1 MRWLELSIEAPGE
14 YADPL
19 AHIFARH
26 CDGRVAVEEPG
37 GFNPDEGEAR
47 PPGAPVVIKGWLPMD
62 ATIRSR
68 RAMFDIG
75 LRLISHVQPL
85 PPLREREVSDEEW
98 SNQRFDPV
106 RVGRRLLIAPAGHA
120 AATRPGDIVIPLE
133 PGLAFGTGHHPTTR
147 MCLAAIER
155 RVRPGHHVLDLGCGS
170 GVLAIAAIKLGASRA
185 VCLDMDEQ
193 AVRAAR
199 ENMRRAGVGSLA
211 RVELG
216 TLPSD
221 VAPAASFDLALANIS
236 AAVIVKLAPELLSTL
251 KPDGAMVASG
261 VLLDRRV
268 EIEHAMQPAAA
279 QIIYVKQTGEWL
291 AFEVRLAAALPARPR

>member
-47 PPGAPVVIKGWLPMD
+47 PSGAAVVVRGWLPMD

-75 LRLISHVQPL
+75 IKLISHVQPL

-98 SNQRFDPV
+98 RNQRFDPV
-106 RVGRRLLIAPAGHA
+106 RVGRRLLIAPAGET
-120 AATRPGDIVIPLE
+120 AATRPGDIVVPLE

-147 MCLAAIER
+147 MCLAATER

-170 GVLAIAAIKLGASRA
+170 GVLSIAAIKLGASRA
-185 VCLDMDEQ
+185 VCLDVDEE
-193 AVRAAR
+193 AVRAAG
-199 ENMRRAGVGSLA
+199 ENLRRAGVGSHA

-221 VAPAASFDLALANIS
+221 LAPAGSFDLTLANIS
-236 AAVIVKLAPELLSTL
+236 AAIIIKLAHELLRTL
-251 KPDGAMVASG
+251 KPDGALVASG
-261 VLLDRRV
+261 VLHDRRKD
-268 EIEHAMQPAAA
+268 IEQAMERAGGQMASVT
-279 QIIYVKQTGEWL
+279 QSGEWL
-291 AFEVRLAAALPARPR
+291 AFEVRLAAALPARPT